1 MKPEEKLRAAAELIV
16 QERRMLHHSYSK
28 LAEISSA
35 DIADP
40 VERNVY
46 LESFLLHFRNILD
59 FLEPPDS
66 LRKDDVKATDFL
78 TTYVAPNAP
87 TQYRKDINKRLSHMS
102 YSRLLVEP
110 ENRSWP
116 ITEMLSEIED
126 TWKSFVGSFI
136 IAEER
141 RSDWFGAQTTDAAPT
156 DSSIARTVSGVVSAS
171 TSATEPP
178 IYYWEPPA

>member
-46 LESFLLHFRNILD
+46 LESFLLHFRNILN

-66 LRKDDVKATDFL
+66 VREDDVKAADFL
-78 TTYVAPNAP
+78 STYVATNAP
-87 TQYRKDINKRLSHMS
+87 SQYRKDINKRLSHVT

-116 ITEMLSEIED
+116 SSEMLGEIEE
-126 TWKSFVGSFI
+126 TWNDFMRRAD
-136 IAEER
+136 IAEELP
-141 RSDWFGAQTTDAAPT
+141 SDWFGPQTTEAVPFIPAT
-156 DSSIARTVSGVVSAS
+156 GGGIVSAS

-178 IYYWEPPA
+178 VHYLEPSP